1 MTTPARPSDWPGA
14 AEWVPARPSMRAIA
28 LAAQECRGC
37 NLYRDTTQAVVGA
50 GPARATV
57 ALVGEQPGD
66 HEDVLGEPF
75 VGPAGRLLDE
85 ALSAAGLDPG
95 SVFRTNAVKH
105 FRHTDRG
112 GKRIHKSPTRWQVAK
127 CEPWLL
133 AELDVVRPRAAV
145 ILGATAGRAAFGTDF
160 RVGDARGRRLPWPPA
175 WPAGNGQFSVA
186 TTHPSAVLRS
196 RQRHEDFDTLV
207 RDLRVVV
214 DLLGR

>member
-1 MTTPARPSDWPGA
+1 
-14 AEWVPARPSMRAIA
+14 MRAIA
-28 LAAQECRGC
+28 RAAQECRGC
-37 NLYRDTTQAVVGA
+37 DLFRDTTQAVVGA
-50 GPARATV
+50 GPGKATV

-66 HEDVLGEPF
+66 REDILGEPF

-85 ALSAAGLDPG
+85 ALAAAGLDPG

-133 AELDVVRPRAAV
+133 AELDVVGPRAAV
-145 ILGATAGRAAFGTDF
+145 ILGATAGRAAYGADF
-160 RVGDARGRRLPWPPA
+160 RVGEARGRRLPWPSR
-175 WPAGNGQFSVA
+175 WPARNGEFSVA
-186 TTHPSAVLRS
+186 TAHPSAVLRS
-196 RQRHEDFDTLV
+196 RRRHEDFEALV

-214 DLLGR
+214 DLLEQ